1 VRYIE
6 VRKGRARPCWV
17 RIGLVREIIKMEID
31 EIIKSFEELS
41 VNDLRKMDAEKLE
54 ELLRLLQDI
63 SKISLAL
70 KKQVK
75 K

>member
-1 VRYIE
+1 
-6 VRKGRARPCWV
+6 
-17 RIGLVREIIKMEID
+17 MEID